1 MSKII
6 PFRAVRP
13 TRDKAYLLSSRPS
26 YSYNKKHLESKLE
39 GNPYTFLHVIN
50 PEFRENEDDTTKP
63 NTVERFEKVKDKYD
77 EFKSLGHFTQDES
90 PAIYIYRQITPTD
103 TYIGI
108 IAGAS
113 VDDYLNGKIKVHEHT
128 LSQREEMFKKYL
140 SVCKFNAESVLLTYK
155 DNNDVDSILD
165 KYTDT
170 RSEYE
175 FTNTREVKHDLWIVQ
190 DINDIEALQNAFL
203 DVEHSY
209 IADGHHRVSSSVLY
223 TQSQRENNY
232 NGEEGFNYF
241 MAFYIAESK
250 LRIFDYNRTVSSL
263 NDLSTE
269 DFLTQIEKKFILKKE
284 GNTYL
289 PNSLH
294 NLSMYLEDSWYSLT
308 IRPEFIDNNNPVGCL
323 DAQLL
328 SDLVLSPI
336 LGIHDLKTDNRVNF
350 IEGTKGME
358 ALEESV
364 DSNKSKVAFGL
375 YPVSIEQLKRVADT
389 NNVMPPKSTW
399 IEPKI
404 RSGLTIFEF

>member
-6 PFRAVRP
+6 PFKAVRP
-13 TRDKAYLLSSRPS
+13 TRDKAYLISSRPS
-26 YSYNKKHLESKLE
+26 YSYNKKHLETKLE
-39 GNPYTFLHVIN
+39 GNPFTFLHVIN
-50 PEFRENEDDTTKP
+50 PEFREDDTTKP
-63 NTVERFEKVKDKYD
+63 NTVERFEKVRDKYD
-77 EFKSLGHFTQDES
+77 EFKSLGYFTQDET
-90 PAIYIYRQITPTD
+90 PAIYIYRQITPTN
-103 TYIGI
+103 TYIGV

-113 VDDYLNGKIKVHEHT
+113 VDDYLSGKIKVHEHT

-155 DNNDVDSILD
+155 DNADIDAILE
-165 KYTDT
+165 KYTHT

-175 FTNTREVKHDLWIVQ
+175 FTNTREVKHDLWLVTDQ
-190 DINDIEALQNAFL
+190 KDIDNLQNAFSN
-203 DVEHSY
+203 VQHSY

-223 TQSQRENNY
+223 TQSLRVQGQNT
-232 NGEEGFNYF
+232 EEDFNYF

-263 NDLSTE
+263 NDLSVE
-269 DFLTQIEKKFILKKE
+269 GFLELIEKKFSVSKI
-284 GNTYL
+284 GSTYS
-289 PNSLH
+289 PTSLH
-294 NLSMYLEDSWYSLT
+294 NLSMYLDDVWYSLT
-308 IRPEFIDNNNPVGCL
+308 IKNEFIDNEKPVGCL

-328 SDLVLSPI
+328 SDLILSPI

-350 IEGTKGME
+350 IEGTKGMD
-358 ALEESV
+358 ALQESV
-364 DSNKSKVAFGL
+364 DSNKAKVAFGL
-375 YPVSIEQLKRVADT
+375 FPVSIEQLKRVADT

>member
-6 PFRAVRP
+6 PFKAVRP

-50 PEFRENEDDTTKP
+50 PEFREDDSTKP
-63 NTVERFEKVKDKYD
+63 NTVERFEKVKDKYN
-77 EFKSLGHFTQDES
+77 EFKSLGYFTQDDV
-90 PAIYIYRQITPTD
+90 PAIYIYRQITPTN

-108 IAGAS
+108 IAAAS

-140 SVCKFNAESVLLTYK
+140 NVCKFNAESVLLTYK
-155 DNNDVDSILD
+155 DNEDVDTLFE
-165 KYTDT
+165 KYVNT

-175 FTNTREVKHDLWIVQ
+175 FTNTREVKHDLWVVSDQ
-190 DINDIEALQNAFL
+190 KDIAALRDAFAN
-203 DVEHSY
+203 VEHSY
-209 IADGHHRVSSSVLY
+209 IADGHHRVSSSALY
-223 TQSQRENNY
+223 TQSQREKGY
-232 NGEEGFNYF
+232 NGDEDFNYF

-250 LRIFDYNRTVSSL
+250 LRIFGYNRTVSSL
-263 NDLSTE
+263 NNLTSE
-269 DFLTQIEKKFILKKE
+269 EFLLQIEKSFTLAKCLEEYNPK
-284 GNTYL
+284 
-289 PNSLH
+289 SLH
-294 NLSMYLEDSWYSLT
+294 NLSMYFNKSWYSLT
-308 IRPEFIDNNNPVGCL
+308 IKDEFIDNDNPVGCL

-328 SDLVLSPI
+328 SNLVLSPI

-358 ALEESV
+358 ALQEAV
-364 DSNKSKVAFGL
+364 DSNLAKVAFGFF
-375 YPVSIEQLKRVADT
+375 PVSIDQLKRVADT
-389 NNVMPPKSTW
+389 NNIMPPKSTW

-404 RSGLTIFEF
+404 RSGLTVFEF

>member
-6 PFRAVRP
+6 PFKAVRP

-50 PEFRENEDDTTKP
+50 PEFREDDSTKP

-77 EFKSLGHFTQDES
+77 EFKSLGYFTQDEV
-90 PAIYIYRQITPTD
+90 PAIYIYRQITPTN

-108 IAGAS
+108 IAAAS

-140 SVCKFNAESVLLTYK
+140 NVCKFNAESVLLTYK
-155 DNNDVDSILD
+155 DNEDIDALFE
-165 KYTDT
+165 KYINT

-175 FTNTREVKHDLWIVQ
+175 FTNTREIKHDLWVVSDQ
-190 DINDIEALQNAFL
+190 KDIAALQDAFTN
-203 DVEHSY
+203 VEHSY
-209 IADGHHRVSSSVLY
+209 IADGHHRVSSSTLY
-223 TQSQRENNY
+223 TQSQREKGY
-232 NGEEGFNYF
+232 NGDEDFNYF

-250 LRIFDYNRTVSSL
+250 LRIFSYNRTVSSL
-263 NDLSTE
+263 NDLTSE
-269 DFLTQIEKKFILKKE
+269 EFLLQIEKAFTLTKSKE
-284 GNTYL
+284 EYH
-289 PNSLH
+289 PKSLH
-294 NLSMYLEDSWYSLT
+294 NLSMYFDESWYSLT
-308 IRPEFIDNNNPVGCL
+308 IKDEFIDNDNPVGCL

-328 SDLVLSPI
+328 SNLVLSPI

-350 IEGTKGME
+350 IEGTKGMK
-358 ALEESV
+358 ALQESV
-364 DSNKSKVAFGL
+364 DNSIAKVAFGFF
-375 YPVSIEQLKRVADT
+375 PVSIDQLKRVADT
-389 NNVMPPKSTW
+389 NNIMPPKSTW

-404 RSGLTIFEF
+404 RSGLTVFEF

>member
-6 PFRAVRP
+6 PFKAVRP

-50 PEFRENEDDTTKP
+50 PEFNEDDSTKP

-77 EFKSLGHFTQDES
+77 EFKSLGYFTQDEA
-90 PAIYIYRQITPTD
+90 PAIYIYRQITPTN

-108 IAGAS
+108 IAAAS

-140 SVCKFNAESVLLTYK
+140 NVCKFNAESVLLTYK
-155 DNNDVDSILD
+155 DNDDIDSLFE
-165 KYTDT
+165 KYVNT

-175 FTNTREVKHDLWIVQ
+175 FTNTREVKHDLWVVSDQ
-190 DINDIEALQNAFL
+190 KDIEALQDAFAN
-203 DVEHSY
+203 VEHSY
-209 IADGHHRVSSSVLY
+209 IADGHHRVSSSTLY
-223 TQSQRENNY
+223 TQSQREKGY
-232 NGEEGFNYF
+232 NGDEDFNYF

-250 LRIFDYNRTVSSL
+250 LRIFGYNRTVSSL
-263 NDLSTE
+263 NDLTSE
-269 DFLTQIEKKFILKKE
+269 EFLLQVEKPFTLTKCQEEYHPK
-284 GNTYL
+284 
-289 PNSLH
+289 SLH
-294 NLSMYLEDSWYSLT
+294 NLSMYFDESWYSLT
-308 IRPEFIDNNNPVGCL
+308 IKDEFIDNDNPVGCL

-328 SDLVLSPI
+328 SNLVLSPI

-358 ALEESV
+358 ALQEAV
-364 DSNKSKVAFGL
+364 DSNIAKVAFGFF
-375 YPVSIEQLKRVADT
+375 PVSIDQLKRVADT
-389 NNVMPPKSTW
+389 NNIMPPKSTW

-404 RSGLTIFEF
+404 RSGLTVFEF